1 MNMNRYIFLLPL
13 IAALASCSG
22 THEPVE
28 TAYTLSVDKSV
39 IEANGKDVATFTITD
54 ASGIDITA
62 TDLRNTS
69 FTIEETGEVFSG
81 KGTGIVPNKFSSIE
95 NGTYTISAM
104 YNGVPCEN
112 TVSVKVQNRKNYE
125 TFHRTVAIYR
135 LTGTWC
141 QYCPYM
147 TTALNNVNEYTKDH
161 SIVLEFHN
169 GDEFS
174 VPFDATRDL
183 AAFILSKWGT
193 NNDGYPYCVYAAK
206 EGSGKRTVSD
216 IQRFVKEQLYADA
229 ARTGIKAESSIAE
242 KSLVVKAKVK
252 ASAAGKY
259 DLCMAVLRDECVPTS
274 ASAYEKKYEGV
285 VRGIEGNFYGLSN
298 DAFTLEADGETAE
311 ITKSF
316 ASDELKSY
324 GNNIRVVLMTIAT
337 DGTNTYV
344 DNAVSFKAGES
355 VDYRYNQ

>member
-1 MNMNRYIFLLPL
+1 
-13 IAALASCSG
+13 
-22 THEPVE
+22 
-28 TAYTLSVDKSV
+28 
-39 IEANGKDVATFTITD
+39 
-54 ASGIDITA
+54 
-62 TDLRNTS
+62 
-69 FTIEETGEVFSG
+69 
-81 KGTGIVPNKFSSIE
+81 
-95 NGTYTISAM
+95 
-104 YNGVPCEN
+104 
-112 TVSVKVQNRKNYE
+112 
-125 TFHRTVAIYR
+125 
-135 LTGTWC
+135 
-141 QYCPYM
+141 
-147 TTALNNVNEYTKDH
+147 
-161 SIVLEFHN
+161 VLEFHN